1 VAASDVE
8 KNPHGTWVLPFF
20 FPSSSSRSSDPA
32 FYIPSSSSR
41 SSDPTFFFVQIR
53 RSNRSSSILCSSSV
67 HRSSSSLFFV
77 RLFFLFFFRSAFNC
91 PIGALAFFILHSS
104 SIHRSSSLFLFFA
117 TVLVLRQIVLQ
128 VPKSSLRDSIL
139 LFRTRVY
146 KTRDLSGI
154 IFPTHQVG
162 IESLTLEF

>member
-1 VAASDVE
+1 MAASDVE
-8 KNPHGTWVLPFF
+8 KKSTWNLSFTIF
-20 FPSSSSRSSDPA
+20 FPSSSSRSSDPT

-41 SSDPTFFFVQIR
+41 SSDLTFFFVQIW

-91 PIGALAFFILHSS
+91 PIGALAFFILRSS

-139 LFRTRVY
+139 LFR
-146 KTRDLSGI
+146 
-154 IFPTHQVG
+154 
-162 IESLTLEF
+162 IESIRLEICLASYFQLTKWELSL